1 MKEPPEHQRPR
12 AKPARPARPSQGAD
26 EDEEPVLASIP
37 EGPRDT
43 RLEGD
48 AAPSRIAGDARPTA
62 KSPARNPAAQAP
74 EREEALTL
82 PEGAWLAMRKSGGL
96 LFSSREVTVY
106 GDGRVTG
113 SAIGGGRPQRAAP
126 PRRLGAAQLAAL
138 RRAVEQVNFARLPAA
153 VGHQG
158 RDAFVYE
165 LIARSGRATHAVEVF
180 EGAIPEQLVPLIEQ
194 LNRLLPRD
202 EA

>member
-96 LFSSREVTVY
+96 LFSSREVAVY
-106 GDGRVTG
+106 EDGRVTG
-113 SAIGGGRPQRAAP
+113 SAIGGGRPQRDVP
-126 PRRLGAAQLAAL
+126 PRRLGVAQLAAL
-138 RRAVEQVNFARLPAA
+138 RRAVEQIDFARLPEA
-153 VGHQG
+153 GRQG
-158 RDAFVYE
+158 GDAFVYE
-165 LIARSGRATHAVEVF
+165 LAVRRGRATHAVEVF

-202 EA
+202 EP